1 MLNTQSSPRTA
12 TLPNYHKSSAP
23 NFTQAS
29 LPGQP
34 PVPQSKPPPVST
46 KPPPVSNK
54 PPPVSNKPPPV
65 SNKQPPV
72 SSKPSHFIVPPEWK
86 SPSIPAVAQK
96 VPPPKAPKPVAKP
109 PVMPPVS
116 NANQSDALEK
126 PSLSHKSPAKPDT
139 GSDLGHTDSSSS
151 LDAGGQVNRGKSRLP
166 PGLDIAVLTR
176 INPELDYNAQD
187 FAHKDSI
194 DRRKKDQEASRPAV
208 PMFLP
213 DTSDT
218 AKEFIPPG
226 GSHTDLIQQT
236 SMEEEKDKIMA
247 YIKNRKVENK
257 ISGDNADTFMP
268 VPAEVEAKHQKKH
281 QEKQIRK
288 SLRNKLKRV
297 MPNGREKRDRD
308 GDMHNQWSRDLPP
321 PISSADISS
330 LSRLP
335 PTSRETVNSTMS
347 SLPPSNEDS
356 KIREVVPPNRDR
368 SNSDAATTT
377 FSSGEIRGS
386 GVGMEMEQSIS
397 VLPSQQ
403 QYKDTSP
410 ATTTVTTS
418 STVAA
423 AIASIVDRPPVSVH
437 QQQQRELHS
446 STNRTMPPQTAPKP
460 SPPIAPKPSVPQKP
474 ALKPHPFAAKKPSP
488 PIAPKPPRDQQL
500 KSSDREPLPEQARMG
515 EGQKLIGQPHPPVP
529 MHLQALATW

>member
-1 MLNTQSSPRTA
+1 MNSQSPARTA

-29 LPGQP
+29 LNAQP
-34 PVPQSKPPPVST
+34 PAPQS

-65 SNKQPPV
+65 SNKPPQ
-72 SSKPSHFIVPPEWK
+72 FTVPPEWK
-86 SPSIPAVAQK
+86 SSVPTVAQK

-109 PVMPPVS
+109 PVIPATS

-126 PSLSHKSPAKPDT
+126 PSPSHKSPAKPDT
-139 GSDLGHTDSSSS
+139 SNDLGHTDSSSS
-151 LDAGGQVNRGKSRLP
+151 LDAGGQVARSKSRLP

-194 DRRKKDQEASRPAV
+194 DRRKKDQEASRPPV
-208 PMFLP
+208 PMFSP
-213 DTSDT
+213 DSSDT

-308 GDMHNQWSRDLPP
+308 GEVHNQWSRDLAP
-321 PISSADISS
+321 PISSADVSS
-330 LSRLP
+330 PPRLP
-335 PTSRETVNSTMS
+335 PTSRATVNSRTS
-347 SLPPSNEDS
+347 SLPSSNEGS
-356 KIREVVPPNRDR
+356 KIREIGLPNRDR
-368 SNSDAATTT
+368 SNSDATTAA

-386 GVGMEMEQSIS
+386 GVGMEQSSS

-410 ATTTVTTS
+410 STTTNTTS
-418 STVAA
+418 STVTA
-423 AIASIVDRPPVSVH
+423 AIASVVDRQPVSVH
-437 QQQQRELHS
+437 QQQQAELHS
-446 STNRTMPPQTAPKP
+446 LPNRTMPPQTAPKP

-474 ALKPHPFAAKKPSP
+474 ALKSHPFAAKKPSP
-488 PIAPKPPRDQQL
+488 PIAPKPLRDQQL
-500 KSSDREPLPEQARMG
+500 HKSSPEMDREPLPVEQARMG
-515 EGQKLIGQPHPPVP
+515 AGQKLIEQPHPPVP
-529 MHLQALATW
+529 LHLQALATW

>member
-1 MLNTQSSPRTA
+1 MLNTQSPARTT

-29 LPGQP
+29 LNAQP
-34 PVPQSKPPPVST
+34 PVPQSKPSPASDRPPL
-46 KPPPVSNK
+46 VSNK
-54 PPPVSNKPPPV
+54 PPPVSN
-65 SNKQPPV
+65 
-72 SSKPSHFIVPPEWK
+72 KPSHFIVPPEWK
-86 SPSIPAVAQK
+86 SPSVPTVAQK

-109 PVMPPVS
+109 PAMPATV
-116 NANQSDALEK
+116 NANQSDVLEK
-126 PSLSHKSPAKPDT
+126 PSPSHKSPAKPDT
-139 GSDLGHTDSSSS
+139 SNDLGHTDSSSS
-151 LDAGGQVNRGKSRLP
+151 LDAGGQVARSKSRLP

-194 DRRKKDQEASRPAV
+194 DRRKKDQEASRPVV
-208 PMFLP
+208 PMFSP
-213 DTSDT
+213 DSSDT

-308 GDMHNQWSRDLPP
+308 GEVHNQWSRDLAP
-321 PISSADISS
+321 PITSAEVSS
-330 LSRLP
+330 LPRLP
-335 PTSRETVNSTMS
+335 PTSRATVNSRTS
-347 SLPPSNEDS
+347 SLPSNGDG
-356 KIREVVPPNRDR
+356 KVREIGPLNRDR
-368 SNSDAATTT
+368 SNSEAATAT

-386 GVGMEMEQSIS
+386 GVGMEMEQSSS
-397 VLPSQQ
+397 VLPPQQ

-410 ATTTVTTS
+410 STTTITTS
-418 STVAA
+418 SSAAATVA
-423 AIASIVDRPPVSVH
+423 SVVDQPPVSVH
-437 QQQQRELHS
+437 QKQQTELHS
-446 STNRTMPPQTAPKP
+446 LPNRTIPPQTAPKP

-474 ALKPHPFAAKKPSP
+474 HPFAAKKPSP
-488 PIAPKPPRDQQL
+488 PIAPKPLRDQQPH
-500 KSSDREPLPEQARMG
+500 KSSHENNRELLPTEQPRIG
-515 EGQKLIGQPHPPVP
+515 EGQKLTKQPHPPVP
-529 MHLQALATW
+529 LHLQALATW